1 MIHFLFGLYYVS
13 LTVLLL
19 LGYCLVVPV
28 AFWLARWVVRIL
40 LHCVFTYSWRGW
52 LKTVG
57 LPINRACLRF
67 VGVMLSALCVY
78 AFSLYGK
85 ELIKWTGEGTAH
97 HTAKVYFAAGQPL
110 HGARLVLY
118 RFFHPERRRLA
129 PLWRLQERIYERAVQ
144 YLPEG
149 DAEWAAWQN
158 SWFLYPYTRTGRWVR
173 GTRMTK
179 PSPAQVA
186 MLDKVWRC
194 LETLATRPM
203 ADRKVAL
210 NLYMK
215 TYPVLANYYINFD
228 GFYTG
233 QLWASFR
240 KMVKIELHQERC
252 RLLVTWL
259 ERLKREWAAHPEMT
273 AFLREHPAPSALRDY
288 VVIAE
293 TMQLILGEIYRR
305 EFSCEAESVRL
316 YIDTRR
322 HFITSGEC
330 RRNTHKENSDALYKL
345 VVSDRQG
352 NATRYILEEYC
363 GVVFPGPITGAWW
376 MSDKA
381 KADKTARE
389 YYAEEIKILNE
400 ARERAQPA
408 PAE

>member
-1 MIHFLFGLYYVS
+1 MTHFLFGLYYVS

-19 LGYCLVVPV
+19 LGYCLVLPAVFRLV
-28 AFWLARWVVRIL
+28 YWVVRIF

-57 LPINRACLRF
+57 LPVNRACLRF
-67 VGVMLSALCVY
+67 VGVVVSALCVY
-78 AFSLYGK
+78 AFGLYGK

-97 HTAKVYFAAGQPL
+97 HTAKVYFAAGKPL

-118 RFFHPERRRLA
+118 RFFHPERRRLK
-129 PLWRLQERIYERAVQ
+129 PLWRLQERIYERAVR

-173 GTRMTK
+173 GTSDSR

-194 LETLATRPM
+194 LETLATQPM
-203 ADRKVAL
+203 ADRKVGL

-240 KMVKIELHQERC
+240 KMVKIALHQERC

-259 ERLKREWAAHPEMT
+259 ERLKREWATNPEMT
-273 AFLREHPAPSALRDY
+273 VFLREHPAPSALRDY
-288 VVIAE
+288 VVIDT
-293 TMQLILGEIYRR
+293 TMQLILGEIYRW

-322 HFITSGEC
+322 HFITSGEYS
-330 RRNTHKENSDALYKL
+330 RNTSEENSHRLYES
-345 VVSDRQG
+345 VVGEDQG

-363 GVVFPGPITGAWW
+363 GVDFPEAAASIWW
-376 MSDKA
+376 KGNKA
-381 KADKTARE
+381 KADKEARE
-389 YYAEEIKILNE
+389 YFAEEIKILNE
-400 ARERAQPA
+400 TRERAQPA